1 MYRFWSDWKIIYGQ
15 NYTIRF
21 SSVWEWYDT
30 LYLLS
35 SNTQTF
41 FYEIAR
47 TREKSFHS
55 SETDRFFFIF
65 IFFNLV
71 FFCHFTDR
79 YIDRSWCLTGGDR
92 EGPVI
97 GKWVSLHT
105 QTVTQPPDWTPRP
118 GESLLFSIYG
128 WPKLM
133 ASSQPAIVTVPVASP
148 WQPHNVSI
156 CKLGDLLITREG
168 CKEPPLEG
176 SDACFFLTVWSDL
189 ELSLPSVTPGCVT
202 HYIIFYTS

>member
-1 MYRFWSDWKIIYGQ
+1 MGKTIQYDSVQYGSDMTLCICCLQILRHFFMKSQEPGRSHSILVRLIVF
-15 NYTIRF
+15 F
-21 SSVWEWYDT
+21 SFLFFLT
-30 LYLLS
+30 LS
-35 SNTQTF
+35 
-41 FYEIAR
+41 
-47 TREKSFHS
+47 
-55 SETDRFFFIF
+55 
-65 IFFNLV
+65 

-97 GKWVSLHT
+97 GKWVSLRT